1 MMTLLRALHSIAA
14 RRGDGLRP
22 EFLQMTTQSPPWP
35 EIEKMAADG
44 DPAETEES
52 CASEVPRECT
62 YRRDPAASGPQALA
76 PLPRR

>member
-52 CASEVPRECT
+52 CASEVPENA
-62 YRRDPAASGPQALA
+62 PIAEIL
-76 PLPRR
+76 PLPVRKR